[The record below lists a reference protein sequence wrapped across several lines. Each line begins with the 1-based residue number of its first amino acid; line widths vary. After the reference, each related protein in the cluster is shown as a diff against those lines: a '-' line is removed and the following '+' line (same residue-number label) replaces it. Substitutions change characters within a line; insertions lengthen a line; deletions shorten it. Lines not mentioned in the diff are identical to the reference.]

1 MRFRLKFT
9 NKFDAQQW
17 NNLVKGS
24 IYCPVFTR

>member
-9 NKFDAQQW
+9 TKFAAQQS

-24 IYCPVFTR
+24 IYCPVFAR